1 MTTIS
6 AEEALRDVVFISK
19 ATPGDDEFVL
29 WIAPKLEAAGYKVFA
44 DVRALEGG
52 DRWRK
57 EITDALQSR
66 AAKMLLCCSDETLAR
81 EGVQEEIEIALDLA
95 KSIPDPK
102 FIIPL
107 RMKPYRKLFGIGGL
121 QYIDFARGW
130 ASGLER
136 LLSTLRNRK
145 VPCDPEA
152 IEINPNWEAFRL
164 RGAIPIRREPE
175 RLTSNWLR
183 ISEAPDTIRLY
194 EATGAVDRF
203 AIARTCEEAPF
214 PAQPQGF
221 GFFTFADEE
230 EVGST
235 FESVARFRV
244 KESFP
249 LVAFVQEGAEE
260 LGLKRQDS
268 SNMVH
273 SMFRQAWNSYCR
285 GRGLLECAYSN
296 AVGFH
301 ASKRQGK
308 IAARIPW
315 GKQGER
321 RWSMLRNVSK
331 GHVWQ
336 YGVSALPA
344 FWPYPHFKLKSR
356 VVFAPHEAEEAGVP
370 YDDVKKQHRLR
381 RSICKGWRNKQWRGR
396 LLAYLELLSG
406 ESAFIRLPLAT
417 DAHVVLE
424 ASPLLFTSP
433 VSTALPDML
442 TDDQEEADL
451 STLGRPEPEEEE

>member
-1 MTTIS
+1 MTES
-6 AEEALRDVVFISK
+6 DKRDVVFISK
-19 ATPGDDEFVL
+19 ATPGDDEFAL
-29 WIAPKLEAAGYKVFA
+29 WLAPRLEAAGYKVFA
-44 DVRALEGG
+44 DIRVLDGG

-57 EITDALQSR
+57 DITDTLQNR
-66 AAKMLLCCSDETLAR
+66 AIKMLLCCSDETLAR
-81 EGVQEEIEIALDLA
+81 EGVQEEIEIAMDLV

-107 RMKPYRKLFGIGGL
+107 RMRPYKKLFGIGGL
-121 QYIDFARGW
+121 QYVDFVRGW
-130 ASGLER
+130 GNGLEK
-136 LLSTLRNRK
+136 LLSTLKSRK
-145 VPCDPEA
+145 VPCDLDA
-152 IEINPNWEAFRL
+152 VQINPNWEAFRL
-164 RGAIPIRREPE
+164 RGAIPVKREPE

-183 ISEAPDTIRLY
+183 IAEAPDSIRFY

-203 AIARTCEEAPF
+203 AIGRTCEVSPF
-214 PAQPQGF
+214 PAQPHGF
-221 GFFTFADEE
+221 GFFTFASEDAVAE
-230 EVGST
+230 T
-235 FESVARFRV
+235 FGAVAKFHI
-244 KESFP
+244 KTTFP
-249 LVAFVQEGAEE
+249 LVNFVEEGAET
-260 LGLKRQDS
+260 LGLKRQDT

-273 SMFRQAWNSYCR
+273 SMFRQAWNAYCR
-285 GRGLLECAYSN
+285 ERGLLEYTYSN

-301 ASKRQGK
+301 ASKDQGK

-356 VVFAPHEAEEAGVP
+356 VIFAPYESEEAGTP
-370 YDDVKKQHRLR
+370 YDDAKKQHRLR

-406 ESAFIRLPLAT
+406 ESAFLRLPLAS
-417 DAHVVLE
+417 DAHIVLE
-424 ASPLLFTSP
+424 AFPLLFTSP
-433 VSTALPDML
+433 VSTVLPDAL
-442 TDDQEEADL
+442 TDDQEEADV
-451 STLGRPEPEEEE
+451 STLGRSEPEENE